1 PYVLPWIQAL
11 ATLKDLKF
19 LVFASQSLTTLIRKR
34 RNIDA
39 SRMPLLHRLSDLDLL
54 EHWATDLLKVVG
66 KFGGHLLQD
75 PTTIYRFIPQ
85 FCPHNS
91 ILYRQFGKALSSP
104 LSVTGLSNRDWDDC
118 LARVSVGSEH
128 QALMVTCS
136 GRYLA
141 VLTSA
146 RTIVLWDS
154 RTFEE
159 FRTLSHREHIFAMCF
174 SASGGE
180 LASYGFLTTR
190 IWSVSSGR
198 QLHKVANPTDRALC
212 LAFAENDTVLL
223 MGSDLRRVKK
233 LSLDD
238 TLEGWQ
244 ALNSS
249 LLQEDSSLEGTFLNS
264 PTALAF
270 NSDTTQ
276 IAVAYRGFP
285 LTVWA
290 LTSPRLI
297 NRCKRRLG
305 HNTNPMNAWTG
316 VNRVLWHPHSGEV
329 LGIYTDGI
337 VFKWH
342 PLEES
347 HHELKA
353 DLHATPS
360 EVQCSPDGHVFGTS
374 DVHGTVKL
382 YNFHHFTLIYQ
393 LSSENI
399 VTALCFSPDSK
410 RFYDLRG
417 SYCNAWEPN
426 VLIRLS
432 DTDEGANEIDTEERS
447 VTISYQAS
455 EVWAETP
462 VPITALSAQWQG
474 SLLCAGNDEGVVE
487 MYDIANG
494 TKLGVGK
501 SATEFT
507 IDYLTWGED
516 GKHFAYAEIGGKLA
530 VKCIEAQA
538 GGQNKVPWGYRSV
551 MSVKLNLEA
560 GRIHQLLLSPGS
572 DFLLVVSLN
581 GAQLWS
587 LQTQS
592 IKAIY
597 TSTEPGVLQK
607 WASHP
612 SNRGQV
618 LAFTPSM
625 VTACSWD
632 SLQKVG
638 QWKIKL
644 PPGHML
650 DEVEEEQPVL
660 SSISSLQEPMS
671 TVGNNEI
678 IDEVIVPQA
687 EGYILLHISGHGQH
701 RRARSQLRIID
712 VASLRETAAGGSA
725 TLEPIPV
732 PADVA
737 AAIERPLNVLGR
749 DRLVFLDRSFWICT
763 WRLRHAGGPGPIAQA
778 AAQTVLGVYIFSRH
792 GDRTAKSTPPTNL
805 TDLGYQEVFTSGT
818 YFRDRYIADGATTQ
832 IVGISPNVVKYAQI
846 SASAPLDTVLMPSV
860 QGFLQGLYPPVG
872 ETLGSQTLGNGTVIQ
887 TPLNGFQLIPVAEVT
902 SGTGSESSGWL
913 QGSSN
918 CENSIVSSNEYFT
931 TPSYLQL
938 LNSTQDFYTSLTP
951 VINGTFSP
959 SEISYKNAYT
969 IFDLINVAEIHNA
982 SINDSQILTNETLFQ
997 VRTLADQHEFNLAYN
1012 ASSPIRAVTGSVIAA
1027 QVVQALNSTITGNGS
1042 TPLNVQ
1048 FGAYGGFQ
1056 SFFGQ
1061 ANLTQVNVDFFG
1073 VPDYASTMTFELS
1086 TNGSAHPFPSADDI
1100 NVRFLFHNGTT
1111 SNISQ
1116 PVAYPLFGQSELYLP
1131 WSAFVSGMNGF
1142 AIGSQAQW
1150 CSACGNN
1157 TGSCSP
1163 SVLSGTSTSTG
1174 SSPSA
1179 SSTPSSSS
1187 SGGISKAVA
1196 GVIGAMVTLA
1206 VVLGIEALVMLAGG
1220 WRLVSKKQL
1229 SGSGGAGAAVDQTAV
1244 SPKA

>member
-1 PYVLPWIQAL
+1 MEVIGPLHWVIDALDESESVNTIIGTLSSISASRTPIRVIVLSRQIPAITRAFDRASTTIPVTALCGDHNAEDIRLYAASEMDYMHGNAEFRLEIVNEIAERAQGNFLWVHLALKEILLCHTQGGIKETLEEIPSGMSSLYQRMEAAIGTLARTSDKILAKMILTWATYSRRSLDAEELICALRPEYPAVIDLRHTIDQVCGHFVIVDSNNQIHLVHQTAREYLAKASNLPFSFNAQTAQEELFVKTISVYLDPHVRTKLSQQPLPPFYAYAATSWGYHLNGSSAGSDNALSSLVKFFQGPYVLPWIQAL

-650 DEVEEEQPVL
+650 DEVEEERPVL
-660 SSISSLQEPMS
+660 SSISSLQDPMS
-671 TVGNNEI
+671 TLGNNEI

-763 WRLRHAGGPGPIAQA
+763 WRLRHAGGPGGW
-778 AAQTVLGVYIFSRH
+778 TRH
-792 GDRTAKSTPPTNL
+792 FFLP
-805 TDLGYQEVFTSGT
+805 
-818 YFRDRYIADGATTQ
+818 RDWVNAGSLKLCQVMADGTF
-832 IVGISPNVVKYAQI
+832 ICPRN
-846 SASAPLDTVLMPSV
+846 
-860 QGFLQGLYPPVG
+860 G
-872 ETLGSQTLGNGTVIQ
+872 EVAVIKSGLGS
-887 TPLNGFQLIPVAEVT
+887 
-902 SGTGSESSGWL
+902 GW
-913 QGSSN
+913 
-918 CENSIVSSNEYFT
+918 
-931 TPSYLQL
+931 
-938 LNSTQDFYTSLTP
+938 
-951 VINGTFSP
+951 
-959 SEISYKNAYT
+959 
-969 IFDLINVAEIHNA
+969 
-982 SINDSQILTNETLFQ
+982 
-997 VRTLADQHEFNLAYN
+997 
-1012 ASSPIRAVTGSVIAA
+1012 
-1027 QVVQALNSTITGNGS
+1027 
-1042 TPLNVQ
+1042 
-1048 FGAYGGFQ
+1048 
-1056 SFFGQ
+1056 
-1061 ANLTQVNVDFFG
+1061 
-1073 VPDYASTMTFELS
+1073 
-1086 TNGSAHPFPSADDI
+1086 
-1100 NVRFLFHNGTT
+1100 
-1111 SNISQ
+1111 
-1116 PVAYPLFGQSELYLP
+1116 
-1131 WSAFVSGMNGF
+1131 
-1142 AIGSQAQW
+1142 
-1150 CSACGNN
+1150 
-1157 TGSCSP
+1157 
-1163 SVLSGTSTSTG
+1163 
-1174 SSPSA
+1174 
-1179 SSTPSSSS
+1179 
-1187 SGGISKAVA
+1187 
-1196 GVIGAMVTLA
+1196 
-1206 VVLGIEALVMLAGG
+1206 
-1220 WRLVSKKQL
+1220 
-1229 SGSGGAGAAVDQTAV
+1229 
-1244 SPKA
+1244 